1 MTEQRSEE
9 ACPPHRWEI
18 TLVHLAGGLHDH
30 YRCLRCAVEKDV
42 ARNAISAWGRRSV
55 ERPRRTTR

>member
-1 MTEQRSEE
+1 MTDQTSGA

-30 YRCLRCAVEKDV
+30 YRCLRCASEKDV
-42 ARNAISAWGRRSV
+42 ARSTTNAWGKRGAG
-55 ERPRRTTR
+55 RPRRAPV